1 MRDARNLLGFLEHW
15 TIRAKL
21 SLAFLIVLTLTA
33 LLGAVSVGAL
43 GLVNHASSDL
53 ANKWLPSAK
62 HLGEARMAMLEFREF
77 EIKHT
82 TAADTSYMS
91 EYEEKMTKAAAAVN
105 QGMADVRELGKEVP
119 DEKPLMATLDK
130 NWQAYQQLNKKLVAL
145 SHDNKQLD
153 AKDISDGA
161 GKDLFETSLASLDK
175 LSAFGFDQGLNSA
188 EQAGKTHDTARLL
201 VFAMVALSVAAGIL
215 MAALITR
222 SLVRTL
228 GGEPAQAVA
237 LVKAVAEGNLCT
249 HIQLKSG
256 DSTSLMANLQHMQQS
271 LALVVN
277 SVRQA
282 SESVATA
289 SSEIAQGNGD
299 LSQRTEMQASALEQ
313 TAASMEQLS
322 STVRMNADNAVQAND
337 LAHRASEVAT
347 QGGDRVNEVV
357 HTMKVINDSSRRI
370 ADITSVIDGIAFQTN
385 ILALNAA
392 VEAARA
398 GEQGRGFAVVAAE
411 VRSLAQRSGTAAKEI
426 RTLIT
431 ASVEQVQKGSA
442 QVDKAGETMGE
453 VVQAIRRVTDIV
465 SEISSASRE
474 QSQGVAQVGEA
485 VTQMDQTT
493 QQNAALVEQSA
504 AAAESLKTQARQLV
518 DSVAVFTT
526 A

>member
-1 MRDARNLLGFLEHW
+1 MRDARSPLGFFEHW

-21 SLAFLIVLTLTA
+21 GLAFLIVLTLTA
-33 LLGAVSVGAL
+33 LLGGVAVWSL
-43 GLVNHASSDL
+43 SQVNHASSDL
-53 ANKWLPSAK
+53 ANKWLPSVK
-62 HLGEARMAMLEFREF
+62 HLGEARVAMLEFRDF

-91 EYEEKMTKAAAAVN
+91 EYEEKMAKAAAAVALAVK
-105 QGMADVRELGKEVP
+105 GVHDLGDQEP
-119 DEKPLMATLDK
+119 DETALLAALDK
-130 NWQAYQQLNKKLVAL
+130 NLQAYQQLNKKLVAM
-145 SHDNKQLD
+145 SHDNKQMD

-161 GKDLFETSLASLDK
+161 GKDMFDAALGSLDK
-175 LSAFGFDQGLNSA
+175 ISAFSFEQGQNSA
-188 EQAGKTHDTARLL
+188 AEADKTHRTARMLL
-201 VFAMVALSVAAGIL
+201 LGMVALSVPLGIVL
-215 MAALITR
+215 AVLITR
-222 SLVRTL
+222 SLTHSL

-237 LVKAVAEGNLCT
+237 LVKAVAEGQLNT
-249 HIQLKSG
+249 RIQLRAG

-271 LALVVN
+271 LAQVVT

-289 SSEIAQGNGD
+289 SGEIAQGNND
-299 LSQRTEMQASALEQ
+299 LSQRTEMQASALEE
-313 TAASMEQLS
+313 TAASMEQLG
-322 STVRMNADNAVQAND
+322 STVRLNADNAQQANQ
-337 LAHRASEVAT
+337 LARQASEVAV
-347 QGGDRVNEVV
+347 QGGERVTEVV
-357 HTMKVINDSSRRI
+357 QTMRSINDSSRRI

-426 RTLIT
+426 RSLIT
-431 ASVEQVQKGSA
+431 ASVEQVQQGSV
-442 QVDKAGETMGE
+442 QVDKAGETME
-453 VVQAIRRVTDIV
+453 AVVHAIRRVTDIV
-465 SEISSASRE
+465 GEISSASVE
-474 QSQGVAQVGEA
+474 QSQGVAQVGDA
-485 VTQMDQTT
+485 VAQMDQTT

-504 AAAESLKTQARQLV
+504 AAAESLKSQARQLV